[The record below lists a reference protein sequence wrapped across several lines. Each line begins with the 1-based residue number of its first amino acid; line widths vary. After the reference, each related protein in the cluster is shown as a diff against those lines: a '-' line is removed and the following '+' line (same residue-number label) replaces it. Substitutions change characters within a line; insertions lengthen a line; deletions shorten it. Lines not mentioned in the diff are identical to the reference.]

1 MYTYGYLF
9 YIPVNLVFILI
20 LGIKG
25 ILQKREKGYYFFVFI
40 LGIYLNFLIDKAF
53 FPIFTDGAVYY
64 TSFADHVNLDVT
76 SLFGYTP
83 YQIIGNLALTF
94 PMGILLAVVIDCRN
108 SVRIGCSVLFS
119 VLIEF
124 VQLLMII
131 SLHLTDVCFDVNDIL
146 LNTAGCLCGNAVF
159 YIFCRMDACLQG
171 QGCSDSVAGY
181 FHQVW
186 RKCAGVSLTKP
197 Y

>member
-94 PMGILLAVVIDCRN
+94 PMGILLAVVMDCRN

-124 VQLLMII
+124 VQLLMIF
-131 SLHLTDVCFDVNDIL
+131 SLLLTDVCFDVNDFL
-146 LNTAGCLCGNAVF
+146 LFSAGCLCGNAVF

>member
-94 PMGILLAVVIDCRN
+94 PMGILLAVVMDCRN
-108 SVRIGCSVLFS
+108 SVRIGCSVLFYL
-119 VLIEF
+119 LI
-124 VQLLMII
+124 
-131 SLHLTDVCFDVNDIL
+131 
-146 LNTAGCLCGNAVF
+146 
-159 YIFCRMDACLQG
+159 
-171 QGCSDSVAGY
+171 
-181 FHQVW
+181 
-186 RKCAGVSLTKP
+186 
-197 Y
+197 

>member
-9 YIPVNLVFILI
+9 YIPVNLMLI
-20 LGIKG
+20 LVFGIKG
-25 ILQKREKGYYFFVFI
+25 ILQERKKGYYFFVFI

-53 FPIFTDGAVYY
+53 FPIFTDGAAYY
-64 TSFADHVNLDVT
+64 TSLADHVNLDVT
-76 SLFGYTP
+76 SLFGYTL

-94 PMGILLAVVIDCRN
+94 PMGILLAFVMDCRN
-108 SVRIGCSVLFS
+108 SVRTGCSVLLS

-159 YIFCRMDACLQG
+159 YIFCRMDARMQG
-171 QGCSDSVAGY
+171 QRCSDTVIGY
-181 FHQVW
+181 FHQVC

>member
-1 MYTYGYLF
+1 ML
-9 YIPVNLVFILI
+9 ILVF
-20 LGIKG
+20 GIKG
-25 ILQKREKGYYFFVFI
+25 ILQERKKGYYFFVFI

-53 FPIFTDGAVYY
+53 FPIFTDGAAYY
-64 TSFADHVNLDVT
+64 TSLADHVNLDVT
-76 SLFGYTP
+76 SLFGYTL

-94 PMGILLAVVIDCRN
+94 PLGILLAFVMDCRN
-108 SVRIGCSVLFS
+108 SVRTGCSVLLS

-124 VQLLMII
+124 VQLLMIV

-146 LNTAGCLCGNAVF
+146 LNAAGCLCGNAVF
-159 YIFCRMDACLQG
+159 YIFCRMDARMQG
-171 QGCSDSVAGY
+171 QRCSDTVIGY
-181 FHQVW
+181 FHQVC

>member
-1 MYTYGYLF
+1 MYTYGYLV

-94 PMGILLAVVIDCRN
+94 PMGILLAVVMDCRN

>member
-9 YIPVNLVFILI
+9 YIPVNLMLI
-20 LGIKG
+20 LVFGIKG
-25 ILQKREKGYYFFVFI
+25 ILQERKKGYYFFVFI

-94 PMGILLAVVIDCRN
+94 PMGIFLAVVMDCRN

>member
-9 YIPVNLVFILI
+9 YIPVNLMLI
-20 LGIKG
+20 LVFGIKG
-25 ILQKREKGYYFFVFI
+25 ILQERKKGYYFFVFI

-53 FPIFTDGAVYY
+53 FPIFTDGAAYY
-64 TSFADHVNLDVT
+64 TSLADHVNLDVT
-76 SLFGYTP
+76 SLFGYTL

-94 PMGILLAVVIDCRN
+94 PMGILLAFVMDCRN
-108 SVRIGCSVLFS
+108 SVRTGCSVLLS

-171 QGCSDSVAGY
+171 QGCSDTVIGY
-181 FHQVW
+181 FHQVC
-186 RKCAGVSLTKP
+186 RKCAGVS
-197 Y
+197 

>member
-53 FPIFTDGAVYY
+53 FPIFTDGAQYY

-94 PMGILLAVVIDCRN
+94 PMGILLAFVMDCRN

-181 FHQVW
+181 FHQVC
-186 RKCAGVSLTKP
+186 RKCAGVSLAKP
-197 Y
+197 H

>member
-94 PMGILLAVVIDCRN
+94 PMGIFLAVVMDCRN

>member
-53 FPIFTDGAVYY
+53 FPIFTDGAAYY
-64 TSFADHVNLDVT
+64 TSLADHVNLDVT
-76 SLFGYTP
+76 SLFGYTL
-83 YQIIGNLALTF
+83 Y
-94 PMGILLAVVIDCRN
+94 
-108 SVRIGCSVLFS
+108 S
-119 VLIEF
+119 
-124 VQLLMII
+124 
-131 SLHLTDVCFDVNDIL
+131 
-146 LNTAGCLCGNAVF
+146 
-159 YIFCRMDACLQG
+159 
-171 QGCSDSVAGY
+171 Y
-181 FHQVW
+181 F
-186 RKCAGVSLTKP
+186 A

>member
-94 PMGILLAVVIDCRN
+94 PMGIFLAVVMDCRN

-186 RKCAGVSLTKP
+186 RKCAGVRLTKP

>member
-9 YIPVNLVFILI
+9 YIPVNLMLI
-20 LGIKG
+20 LVFGIKG
-25 ILQKREKGYYFFVFI
+25 ILQERKKGYYFFVFI

-94 PMGILLAVVIDCRN
+94 PMGILLAVVMDCRN

>member
-94 PMGILLAVVIDCRN
+94 PMGILLAVVMDCRN

-159 YIFCRMDACLQG
+159 YIFCRMDACMQG
-171 QGCSDSVAGY
+171 HGCRDSGAGY
-181 FHQVW
+181 FQQVW

>member
-94 PMGILLAVVIDCRN
+94 PMGIFLAVVMDCRN

-159 YIFCRMDACLQG
+159 YIFCRMDACLQW